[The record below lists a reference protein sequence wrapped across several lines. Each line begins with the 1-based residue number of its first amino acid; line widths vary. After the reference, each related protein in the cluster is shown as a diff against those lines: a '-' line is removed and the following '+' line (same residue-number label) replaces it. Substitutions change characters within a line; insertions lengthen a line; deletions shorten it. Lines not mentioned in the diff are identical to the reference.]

1 MAYFMLKDV
10 PRYECILAASKHF
23 PDMDPSACEAYLNL
37 LCTAD
42 DVYRAR
48 VAQLAKH
55 DLSAGRFMVLI
66 QLLNK
71 QENRPQPCTPAE
83 LAEMAGVA
91 RATMTGLIDTLERD
105 GLVKREPD
113 PVDRRMMFVHL
124 TPAGQALLASVLP
137 SLYQHMSTLMAP
149 LNEPER
155 KTLVEL
161 LAKIVQGSRAAVA
174 SAAR

>member
-10 PRYECILAASKHF
+10 PRYECILDASKHF
-23 PDMDPSACEAYLNL
+23 PDLDPSACEAYLNL

-42 DVYRAR
+42 NLYHAR
-48 VAQLAKH
+48 EALLVKH
-55 DLSAGRFMVLI
+55 ELSSGRFMVLM
-66 QLLNK
+66 QLFNK
-71 QENRPQPCTPAE
+71 QENRPQPCTPAG

-124 TPAGQALLASVLP
+124 TPAGQELLAQVLP
-137 SLYQHMSTLMAP
+137 PHFQQISTLLEP
-149 LNEPER
+149 LNEAER
-155 KTLVEL
+155 KTLVKL
-161 LAKIVQGSRAAVA
+161 LAKIVRSSRAAVA
-174 SAAR
+174 AAPA